1 MDSSSEMIALPRP
14 PSKKWVK
21 FDDLENVERRAEVSA
36 RRHSAASSGG
46 SFDLTDG
53 SGNCASNPTVTSA
66 SPVDFSQSLGTG
78 EASMA
83 TAAAHKFFGSPTAA
97 SNTSGS
103 DPSMDKYTAAFSGA
117 QASKK
122 QSYSP
127 TRIWVI

>member
-21 FDDLENVERRAEVSA
+21 FDDLENVERRTEDSA

-53 SGNCASNPTVTSA
+53 RSSCASTTATVTSA

-78 EASMA
+78 EAAMA
-83 TAAAHKFFGSPTAA
+83 TAAAHKFFGSPNA
-97 SNTSGS
+97 NTSGS

-122 QSYSP
+122 
-127 TRIWVI
+127 

>member
-1 MDSSSEMIALPRP
+1 MESSSEMIALPRP

-21 FDDLENVERRAEVSA
+21 FDDLENVERRTEDSA

-53 SGNCASNPTVTSA
+53 RSNCATVTSA

-78 EASMA
+78 ETAMA
-83 TAAAHKFFGSPTAA
+83 TAAAHKFFGSPDGA

-103 DPSMDKYTAAFSGA
+103 DPSMDKYTAAFSDA

-122 QSYSP
+122 
-127 TRIWVI
+127 

>member
-1 MDSSSEMIALPRP
+1 MTRSDNMDSSSEMIALPRP

-21 FDDLENVERRAEVSA
+21 FDDLENVERRTEDSA

-53 SGNCASNPTVTSA
+53 RSNCATVTSA

-78 EASMA
+78 EAAMA
-83 TAAAHKFFGSPTAA
+83 TAAAHKFFGSPA

-122 QSYSP
+122 
-127 TRIWVI
+127 

>member
-1 MDSSSEMIALPRP
+1 MESSSDMIALPRP

-21 FDDLENVERRAEVSA
+21 FDDLENVERRTEDSA

-53 SGNCASNPTVTSA
+53 GGSCTRTTATVTSA

-78 EASMA
+78 ETAMA
-83 TAAAHKFFGSPTAA
+83 TAAAAAHKFFGSPDAA

-122 QSYSP
+122 
-127 TRIWVI
+127 

>member
-21 FDDLENVERRAEVSA
+21 FDDLGNVERRTEDSA

-46 SFDLTDG
+46 SFDLNDG
-53 SGNCASNPTVTSA
+53 RSSYASNTTVTSA

-78 EASMA
+78 EAAMA
-83 TAAAHKFFGSPTAA
+83 TAAAHKFFGSPDAA

-122 QSYSP
+122 
-127 TRIWVI
+127 